1 MILAPN
7 DNLPGVRVGNN
18 VSGYFT
24 ENWNTMKTI
33 KTARLGLLA
42 AAVSLSLTGCFS
54 SNESGE
60 PSSYRHVASPDWRDQ
75 IIYFLMIDRFNDG
88 DPSNNDQGAN
98 EFDPTS
104 DKKFSGGDI
113 TGVRQKLDY
122 IAGLGATAVWMTPPV
137 ANQWWD
143 PVQNYGGYHGYWAR
157 DMQKI
162 DEHFGDLATYRALA
176 EDLHKRGMYLIQ
188 DIVVNHVGNFF
199 TYSGNYDPAKPCEG
213 FELIPGALAVGQSLP
228 SPLAL
233 NDCNS
238 PEAQQA
244 AIYHWTPQIID
255 HNDPRQQ
262 LTYQLSD
269 LDDLNTSTPAV
280 RDYLKQSYR
289 YWIDQVGVDAF
300 RVDTVK
306 FVEHDF
312 YYDFFHS
319 QDGLINKARET
330 GRGDFLSLGE
340 IFESSTPYKT
350 EGEEKLISYLGTKER
365 PELESLLNF
374 PLQATMTQVFAGGR
388 PTAELGFRLRK
399 MMEMY
404 PNPYRLGNFIENH
417 DMARFLAQGNVDD
430 LKQALFTILTLP
442 GIPVLYQGTE
452 QTFSAYRDA
461 MFEGG
466 YREDGRQVDSFN
478 PESEMYRFIQTLAG
492 LRHQN
497 KVLSRGDLTI
507 LAEEKSGAGVFA
519 YRRHTQGSDL
529 IVILNTAPEQVLL
542 NKMETGLAAGTR
554 LRILSALNVP
564 GQHDIVIA
572 EDGSLSQA
580 LPPKSALMVIAD
592 GSAAIPPQDHAMT
605 LTTPLEGRVL
615 SVDLP
620 LSGTGKAGSQIKLVI
635 DGQIETAERVTV
647 DDAGQWQGVLSM
659 RHFQVGEQAHR
670 LALYEEQSG
679 SSAADIHFKSML
691 SFPSEPS
698 QTWDDSGDGMDGT
711 GGPNGGYVL
720 PGDASYDK
728 AAPQMAIE
736 KASVYQVGS
745 NVRLS
750 LEMASVSDT
759 WLPTLGFDH
768 VGFTLFIH
776 LPGVSDGLQVL
787 PKLNATM
794 PGGQTWER
802 QLLVFGWQNSLY
814 SSKGASA
821 TRYGKAVTPAPTIT
835 VDKAARTINMDFPSA
850 SLGRPESLNGIT
862 FYVTT
867 WDLDGLSS
875 TYRPLQPT
883 LGLWNF
889 SGGTEQDPLIWDE
902 LPLIRLQE

>member
-1 MILAPN
+1 MN
-7 DNLPGVRVGNN
+7 
-18 VSGYFT
+18 
-24 ENWNTMKTI
+24 KI
-33 KTARLGLLA
+33 KKARLGLLVTA
-42 AAVSLSLTGCFS
+42 ISFAMTGCFS
-54 SNESGE
+54 SNENSE
-60 PSSYRHVASPDWRDQ
+60 SSSYRHVSSPDWRDQ
-75 IIYFLMIDRFNDG
+75 IVYFLMIDRFNDG
-88 DPSNNDQGAN
+88 DPSNNDQGTG

-113 TGVRQKLDY
+113 SGVREKLDY
-122 IAGLGATAVWMTPPV
+122 ISELGATAVWMTPPV

-143 PVQNYGGYHGYWAR
+143 PAQNYGGYHGYWAR

-162 DEHFGDLATYRALA
+162 DEHFGDLATYQALA

-199 TYSGNYDPAKPCEG
+199 TYSGTYDPSKPCEG
-213 FELIPGALAVGQSLP
+213 FELIPGALAAGQSLP

-238 PEAQQA
+238 SEAQQA

-255 HNDPRQQ
+255 HNEQEQQ

-289 YWIDQVGVDAF
+289 YWIDKVGVDAF

-312 YYDFFHS
+312 YHDFFHA
-319 QDGLINKARET
+319 QDGILNQAKET
-330 GRGDFLSLGE
+330 GRNDFLSLGE
-340 IFESSTPYKT
+340 IFESSSPYKT
-350 EGEEKLISYLGTKER
+350 EGEEKLISYLGTKEK

-417 DMARFLAQGNVDD
+417 DMARFLAQGNLDD
-430 LKQALFTILTLP
+430 LKQALFTMLTLP

-452 QTFSAYRDA
+452 QAFTAHRDA

-466 YREDGRQVDSFN
+466 YREDGRQIDSFN
-478 PESEMYRFIQTLAG
+478 PDSDMYRFIQTLTN
-492 LRHQN
+492 LRKQN
-497 KVLSRGDLTI
+497 KVLSRGDLSI
-507 LAEEKSGAGVFA
+507 LVEEKSGSGAFA
-519 YRRHTQGSDL
+519 YRRHMEGSDL
-529 IVILNTAPEQVLL
+529 LVILNTAPEQILL
-542 NKMETGLAAGTR
+542 NKMSTGLPAGTR
-554 LRILSALNVP
+554 LRILSALNVSE
-564 GQHDIVIA
+564 QHEIVIA
-572 EDGSLSQA
+572 EDGTLTQA
-580 LPPKSALMVIAD
+580 LPPKSAVMVIAD
-592 GSAAIPPQDHAMT
+592 GTAAVPPQEHVMT
-605 LTTPLEGRVL
+605 LTTPLEGSVL
-615 SVDLP
+615 NADLS
-620 LSGTGKAGSQIKLVI
+620 LNGTGTPGTQLQLVI
-635 DGQIETAERVTV
+635 DGQLDTASRVTV
-647 DDAGQWQGVLSM
+647 DEAGQWQGQLSV
-659 RHFQVGEQAHR
+659 RHFQVGEQSHR
-670 LALYEEQSG
+670 LALFEERTGNST
-679 SSAADIHFKSML
+679 ADIHFKSL
-691 SFPSEPS
+691 LNFPSVPS
-698 QTWDDSGDGMDGT
+698 QTLDDSGDAMDGN
-711 GGPNGGYVL
+711 GGPNGGYAL

-750 LEMASVSDT
+750 LQMASVTDT

-768 VGFTLFIH
+768 VGFSIFIH
-776 LPGVSDGLQVL
+776 LPGVKDGLQVL

-821 TRYGKAVTPAPTIT
+821 TRYGDAVTPAPTIM
-835 VDKAARTINMDFPSA
+835 VDKASRTINLDFPSA
-850 SLGRPESLNGIT
+850 SLGRPDSLDGIA

-883 LGLWNF
+883 FGLWNF

-902 LPLIRLQE
+902 LPVLRLQE

>member
-1 MILAPN
+1 MDI
-7 DNLPGVRVGNN
+7 
-18 VSGYFT
+18 T
-24 ENWNTMKTI
+24 K
-33 KTARLGLLA
+33 KARLGLFFTV
-42 AAVSLSLTGCFS
+42 VSFALTGCFS
-54 SNESGE
+54 SNESRE

-113 TGVRQKLDY
+113 TGVQQKLDY

-143 PVQNYGGYHGYWAR
+143 PAQNYGGYHGYWAR

-162 DEHFGDLATYRALA
+162 DEHFGDLATYQALA

-199 TYSGNYDPAKPCEG
+199 TYAGHYDPATPCQG
-213 FELIPGALAVGQSLP
+213 FELIPGALAAGQSLP
-228 SPLAL
+228 VPLSF

-238 PEAQQA
+238 PQAQSA

-269 LDDLNTSTPAV
+269 LDDLNTSTSAV

-306 FVEHDF
+306 YVEHDF
-312 YYDFFHS
+312 YHDFFHS
-319 QDGLINKARET
+319 QDGIINKAGET
-330 GRGDFLSLGE
+330 GRRDFLSLGE
-340 IFESSTPYKT
+340 VFESSSPYKT
-350 EGEEKLISYLGTKER
+350 EGEEKMISYLGTKKK
-365 PELESLLNF
+365 PELDSLLNF
-374 PLQATMTQVFAGGR
+374 PLQATMNQVFAGGR

-404 PNPYRLGNFIENH
+404 PNPYRLGNFIDNH
-417 DMARFLAQGNVDD
+417 DMARFLAQGNLDD
-430 LKQALFTILTLP
+430 FKQALFTMLTLP
-442 GIPVLYQGTE
+442 GIPVIYQGTE
-452 QTFSAYRDA
+452 QAFRGYRDS

-466 YREDGRQVDSFN
+466 YREDGHHKDSFDID
-478 PESEMYRFIQTLAG
+478 SEMYRFIQSLTN

-497 KVLSRGDLTI
+497 KVLSRGDLSI
-507 LAEEKSGAGVFA
+507 LAEDKSGAGVFA
-519 YRRHTQGSDL
+519 YRRHMEGSDL
-529 IVILNTAPEQVLL
+529 IVILNTAPEQILL
-542 NKMETGLAAGTR
+542 NKMGTRLAAGTR
-554 LRILSALNVP
+554 LRILSGLNVP
-564 GQHDIVIA
+564 EQHEMVIA
-572 EDGSLSQA
+572 EDGTLTQA

-605 LTTPLEGRVL
+605 LTTPLEGVGL
-615 SVDLP
+615 SADLP
-620 LSGTGKAGSQIKLVI
+620 LSGTGTPGSQLQLVI
-635 DGQIETAERVTV
+635 DGQLETAEHVTV
-647 DDAGQWQGVLSM
+647 DATGQWQGLLSV

-670 LALYEEQSG
+670 LAVFEEQTG
-679 SSAADIHFKSML
+679 SSAADIHFKSLL
-691 SFPSEPS
+691 SFPSVPN
-698 QTWDDSGDGMDGT
+698 QTLDDSGDGMNGS
-711 GGPNGGYVL
+711 GGLNGGYVM

-736 KASVYQVGS
+736 KATVYQVGS

-750 LEMASVSDT
+750 LQMASVTDT

-768 VGFTLFIH
+768 VGFSIFIH
-776 LPGVSDGLQVL
+776 LPGVSDGLRVL

-794 PGGQTWER
+794 PSGQTWDR

-835 VDKAARTINMDFPSA
+835 VDKATRTINMDFPSA
-850 SLGRPESLNGIT
+850 SLGRPDSLNGIA

-875 TYRPLQPT
+875 TYRPLLPVF
-883 LGLWNF
+883 GLWNF
-889 SGGTEQDPLIWDE
+889 SGGTEQDSLIWDE
-902 LPLIRLQE
+902 LPVLSLQE